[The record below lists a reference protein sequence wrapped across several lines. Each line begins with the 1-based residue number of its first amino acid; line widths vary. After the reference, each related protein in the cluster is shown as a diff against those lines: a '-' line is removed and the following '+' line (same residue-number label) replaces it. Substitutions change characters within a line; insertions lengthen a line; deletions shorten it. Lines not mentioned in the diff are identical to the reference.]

1 MKKATVIVAVLIL
14 LSAAVAFAS
23 GQGGESGRTEVITL
37 SLYEYSDLAD
47 ETDVKNTKILFDTF
61 YAKFPDVRLEIEYGF
76 DEPYHDKL
84 QAMLVADQLADV
96 MFLWP
101 GKRTGTV
108 TRSGKIKDLRP
119 WIKGHEDEFAPIA
132 MAAQGPNGEIYELPE
147 QVTATH
153 VMFTNEKL
161 MKDLGLSFPKTH
173 GELMSQGDKI
183 KGARLIPIAMTNK
196 SQWQMQSCFL
206 SALTERAGGM
216 DWYKRVIVGDN
227 AAFTDAEFVNAL
239 KVIDELSKREMFSP
253 GINQLDYGQALT
265 QFETEEAV
273 YYIDGGW
280 RANNLVSE
288 LTDDQKPYMV
298 LNTYP
303 DIPNQKG
310 TSGSTAAVAGT
321 GYGMHSKLTG
331 EKAEA
336 AWNWIWFYSGPE
348 GSKLRQGFGA
358 NPAYKLPTPADADPM
373 IKKLVKF
380 VGETPAGFVIDA
392 VMDAEGMGVLHP
404 AIQEMMLGKK
414 TPQQVAQEY
423 EAWVAANDT
432 SRK

>member
-1 MKKATVIVAVLIL
+1 MKKAIPFLAVLLL
-14 LSAAVAFAS
+14 LSAAALFAA
-23 GQGGESGRTEVITL
+23 GQKEATGEEVITL

-61 YAKFPDVRLEIEYGF
+61 YAKYPNIRFDIEYGF

-119 WIKGHEDEFAPIA
+119 WIQGHEDEFAPIA

-161 MKDLGLSFPKTH
+161 MKNLGLSFPKTH
-173 GELMSQGDKI
+173 AQLLAQGNKI
-183 KGARLIPIAMTNK
+183 KGVNLIPIAMTNK
-196 SQWQMQSCFL
+196 SQWQMQSCLL

-216 DWYKRVIVGDN
+216 DWYRRVIVGDN
-227 AAFTDAEFVNAL
+227 ASFADPEFVNAL

-288 LTDDQKPYMV
+288 LTVEQKPYMV

-303 DIPNQKG
+303 DIPEQKG

-321 GYGMHSKLTG
+321 GYGMHAKLEG
-331 EKAEA
+331 DRAEA
-336 AWNWIWFYSGPE
+336 AWKWIWFYSGPE
-348 GSKLRQGFGA
+348 GSRIRQGFGA
-358 NPAYKLPTPADADPM
+358 NPAYKLPTPPDADPM
-373 IKKLVKF
+373 IKKLVEF

-392 VMDAEGMGVLHP
+392 VMDAEGMGILHP
-404 AIQEMMLGKK
+404 ALQEMMLGKK
-414 TPQQVAQEY
+414 TPRQVAEEY
-423 EAWVAANDT
+423 EAWVAANDS